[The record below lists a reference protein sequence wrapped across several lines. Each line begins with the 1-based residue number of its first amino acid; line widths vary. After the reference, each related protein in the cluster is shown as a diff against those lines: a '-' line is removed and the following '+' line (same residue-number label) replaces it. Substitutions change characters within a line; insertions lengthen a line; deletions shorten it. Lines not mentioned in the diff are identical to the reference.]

1 MKSCGFDKDAAL
13 TSILYVAPTVAR
25 PTFHTLS
32 KVLYFADKRH
42 LEHYGR
48 FISGDNY
55 VAMKHGPVPSV
66 TCDILKAV
74 RNCGHPAFNTAL
86 LEEFSRAIDIK
97 SDYYIV
103 PKMEPRLEFLSE
115 SDVECLDYAISH
127 YGNMSF
133 EELTRA
139 SHDEAYE
146 ATGYN
151 DYEDIAE
158 TLEDGDLLIQHL
170 RNLTTP
176 LTTFTLLS
184 Q

>member
-1 MKSCGFDKDAAL
+1 MRNCNFDKDAAL
-13 TSILYVAPTVAR
+13 AAILYVASKVAR

-66 TCDILKAV
+66 TYDILKAV
-74 RNCGHPAFNTAL
+74 RDCGHPAFDAAL
-86 LEEFSRAIDIK
+86 LEEFSGAMDVK
-97 SDYYIV
+97 SNYYIV
-103 PKMEPRLEFLSE
+103 SKVEPRLEFLSE

-133 EELTRA
+133 EELTHA

-151 DYEDIAE
+151 DYIDIEDIAR
-158 TLEDGDLLIQHL
+158 TLEDGDVLIQHL
-170 RNLTTP
+170 KNP
-176 LTTFTLLS
+176 APG
-184 Q
+184 